1 MPTPKESFNLN
12 WMFECP
18 DAVLT
23 CSTLKCGDKSYIVFG
38 GHDKTLYL
46 MDEGLNILDSVTFDG
61 WVRTTHSVDITNDGC
76 EEILVGAGDGNFL
89 VVKLV
94 KGIDKLA
101 GIMNYKSKGKVL
113 SVIAGDFTRDEN
125 IELIYGSED
134 KTLKIFENIDSTE
147 PKFTFYYDSWVTACT
162 LGYLKLLDVDTPIYG
177 LLAGTKNG
185 LLQLIEFK
193 ENKPDIVW
201 QKEFGAQINI
211 IEVNDVSND
220 GYHEIV
226 VGTDDSFVKILDSS
240 GEELKAIKIEQSR
253 PVSLKIIDID
263 GDNAKEI
270 IVGCADGTLNIYHNP
285 KLDSLDIEL
294 KWKTSA
300 SNSIKIVSSIINPE
314 DGTTN
319 ILFGGYDRSIRC
331 ISDLGCGET
340 PPLEVPHNIIVPK
353 AQPTGAEEAMAKP
366 IVFETV
372 PTNIREYI
380 FKYLIDNRIIEGIGA
395 ELEKRGYLTDSV
407 VEEFQRMISEKA
419 DSYEKIT
426 YSVWTLP
433 KDQIGEGGTTGAP
446 AKAPEKK
453 GKKIKPVVI
462 EQELPKQR
470 GGMLIDALKS
480 DPDKGKGKIEEPKS
494 IAGTAAEGNIKT
506 IIITHL
512 EKYKLVPTKTK
523 LVDDLVILGYDKDMV
538 EAQIDKLRMEGVL
551 LYSRSEPKGWS
562 LGTY

>member
-1 MPTPKESFNLN
+1 MSTLKKHFNLN

-23 CSTLKCGDKSYIVFG
+23 CTPLRCGEKSYIVFG

-46 MDEGLNILDSVTFDG
+46 MDENLNILDNITFDG
-61 WVRTTHSVDITNDGC
+61 WVRTTHAVDITNDGC
-76 EEILVGAGDGNFL
+76 DEILVGAGDGNFL

-113 SVIAGDFTRDEN
+113 SVIAGDFTRDKN

-147 PKFTFYYDSWVTACT
+147 PKFTLYYDSWVTACN
-162 LGYLKLLDVDTPIYG
+162 LCYLKLPDVDVPIYG

-185 LLQLIEFK
+185 MLQLIEFK

-201 QKEFGAQINI
+201 QKELGSQINT
-211 IEVNDVSND
+211 IEVGYVTND

-226 VGTDDSFVKILDSS
+226 IGTDESFVKIYNSS
-240 GEELKAIKIEQSR
+240 GEELKSIKIEESR
-253 PVSLKIIDID
+253 PISLKIIDID

-270 IVGCADGTLNIYHNP
+270 IVGCANGSLNIYHNP

-300 SNSIKIVSSIINPE
+300 SNSIKIVSSIVNPE

-331 ISDLGCGET
+331 ISDLECGET
-340 PPLEVPHNIIVPK
+340 PPLEVPNNIGIPEIQTARV
-353 AQPTGAEEAMAKP
+353 EETTSKP

-395 ELEKRGYLTDSV
+395 ELEKKGYLTDSV

-433 KDQIGEGGTTGAP
+433 EDQTGAGGTTGAP
-446 AKAPEKK
+446 TQPPTKK
-453 GKKIKPVVI
+453 TKKIKPVVI
-462 EQELPKQR
+462 EQEVPTHK
-470 GGMLIDALKS
+470 GGALIDALKP
-480 DPDKGKGKIEEPKS
+480 DPNKGKDKVPKS
-494 IAGTAAEGNIKT
+494 VAGTAAEVNIKT

-512 EKYKLVPTKTK
+512 EKFKLVPTKTK
-523 LVDDLVILGYDKDMV
+523 LVEDLVILGYDRDIV
-538 EAQIDKLRMEGVL
+538 EQQIDKLRMEGVL

>member
-1 MPTPKESFNLN
+1 MSKLKKHFNLN

-46 MDEGLNILDSVTFDG
+46 MDENLNILDSITFDG
-61 WVRTTHSVDITNDGC
+61 WVRTTHAVDITQDGC

-113 SVIAGDFTRDEN
+113 CATAGDFTRDKN
-125 IELIYGSED
+125 IELINGSED
-134 KTLKIFENIDSTE
+134 KSLKIFENIDSKE
-147 PKFTFYYDSWVTACT
+147 PKYVLYYDSWVTAST
-162 LGYLKLLDVDTPIYG
+162 LGYLKLPEIDTPIYG

-185 LLQLIEFK
+185 MLQLIQFK

-201 QKEFGAQINI
+201 QRELGSQINT
-211 IEVNDVSND
+211 IEVGDVSND
-220 GYHEIV
+220 GYHEII
-226 VGTDDSFVKILDSS
+226 VGTDDSFIKIFNSE
-240 GEELKAIKIEQSR
+240 GEELKAIKIEESR
-253 PVSLKIIDID
+253 PISLKIIDID
-263 GDNAKEI
+263 ADNANEI
-270 IVGCADGTLNIYHNP
+270 IVGCADGSLYIYHNP
-285 KLDSLDIEL
+285 NLDSLDIEL

-300 SNSIKIVSSIINPE
+300 ANSIKIVSSIVNPD
-314 DGTTN
+314 DGITN

-331 ISDLGCGET
+331 ISDCECGEKT
-340 PPLEVPHNIIVPK
+340 PLEIPNNIKIPEV
-353 AQPTGAEEAMAKP
+353 QPTGMADQDSKP
-366 IVFETV
+366 IIFETV

-407 VEEFQRMISEKA
+407 VEEFQRMISEKP
-419 DSYEKIT
+419 DSYDKIT

-433 KDQIGEGGTTGAP
+433 EDKIGIGGTTGP
-446 AKAPEKK
+446 PVKK

-462 EQELPKQR
+462 EQEISPQK
-470 GGMLIDALKS
+470 GGALIDALKQE
-480 DPDKGKGKIEEPKS
+480 GKKEKAINNTPS
-494 IAGTAAEGNIKT
+494 AETVAEINLKT

-512 EKYKLVPTKTK
+512 EKFKLIPNKNK
-523 LVDDLVILGYDKDMV
+523 LIEDLAILGYGREVV
-538 EAQIDKLRMEGVL
+538 EKQIDKLRTEGIL
-551 LYSRSEPKGWS
+551 IYSRTEPKGWS

>member
-1 MPTPKESFNLN
+1 MSKLKKQFNLN

-23 CSTLKCGDKSYIVFG
+23 CSTLKCGENTYIVFG

-46 MDEGLNILDSVTFDG
+46 MDQDLNILDSITFDG
-61 WVRTTHSVDITNDGC
+61 WVRTTYPIDITKDGC

-94 KGIDKLA
+94 KGINKLA

-113 SVIAGDFTRDEN
+113 SVIAGDFTRDNN

-147 PKFTFYYDSWVTACT
+147 PIFTLYYDSWVTAVT
-162 LGYLKLLDVDTPIYG
+162 LGYLKLPDVDIPIYG
-177 LLAGTKNG
+177 LLVGTKNG
-185 LLQLIEFK
+185 MLQLIQFK

-201 QKEFGAQINI
+201 QKDFDSQINT
-211 IEVNDVSND
+211 IEVGDVTND
-220 GYHEIV
+220 GYYEIII
-226 VGTDDSFVKILDSS
+226 GTDDSFIRVLNTEGI
-240 GEELKAIKIEQSR
+240 ELKSIKIEESR
-253 PVSLKIIDID
+253 PISLKIIDID
-263 GDNAKEI
+263 ADNAKEI
-270 IVGCADGTLNIYHNP
+270 IVGCADGSLYIYHNP
-285 KLDSLDIEL
+285 NLDSLDIEL

-300 SNSIKIVSSIINPE
+300 SNSIKIVSSIVNPD
-314 DGTTN
+314 DGITN

-331 ISDLGCGET
+331 ISDLECGEK
-340 PPLEVPHNIIVPK
+340 PPLEIPYNIKIPETQTPDTK
-353 AQPTGAEEAMAKP
+353 DTKP
-366 IVFETV
+366 IIFETV

-407 VEEFQRMISEKA
+407 VEEFQRMISEKP
-419 DSYEKIT
+419 DSYDKIT

-433 KDQIGEGGTTGAP
+433 EDKIGAGGTARAP
-446 AKAPEKK
+446 TKK
-453 GKKIKPVVI
+453 GKRIKPVVV
-462 EQELPKQR
+462 EQEIPSQK
-470 GGMLIDALKS
+470 GGALIDALKQEGK
-480 DPDKGKGKIEEPKS
+480 KGRVKESTPSTE
-494 IAGTAAEGNIKT
+494 TVAEINLKT

-512 EKYKLVPTKTK
+512 ENFKLIPTKKK
-523 LVDDLVILGYDKDMV
+523 LIDDIGMLGYGRDTV
-538 EAQIDKLRMEGVL
+538 EKQIDKLRMEGVL
-551 LYSRSEPKGWS
+551 IYSRSEPKGWS

>member
-1 MPTPKESFNLN
+1 MSTLKKSFNLN

-46 MDEGLNILDSVTFDG
+46 MDESLNILDTITFDG
-61 WVRTTHSVDITNDGC
+61 WVRTTHAVDITQDGC

-113 SVIAGDFTRDEN
+113 SVIAGDFTRDTN

-134 KTLKIFENIDSTE
+134 KTLKIFENIDSKE
-147 PKFTFYYDSWVTACT
+147 PKYTLYYDSWVTACT
-162 LGYLKLLDVDTPIYG
+162 LGYLKLPEDTIPIYG

-185 LLQLIEFK
+185 TLQLIQFK
-193 ENKPDIVW
+193 EDKPDIVW
-201 QKEFGAQINI
+201 QKELGSQINT
-211 IEVNDVSND
+211 IEVGDISND

-226 VGTDDSFVKILDSS
+226 VGTDDSFVKLFDSS
-240 GEELKAIKIEQSR
+240 GEELKALKIEESR

-263 GDNAKEI
+263 DDNAKEI

-300 SNSIKIVSSIINPE
+300 SNSIKIVSSLVNPE
-314 DGTTN
+314 DGKTN

-331 ISDLGCGET
+331 ISDLECGEK
-340 PPLEVPHNIIVPK
+340 PPLEVPNNMSVPEIQKTEAAEK
-353 AQPTGAEEAMAKP
+353 AKKQ

-395 ELEKRGYLTDSV
+395 ELEKKGYLTDSV

-419 DSYEKIT
+419 DSHEKIT

-433 KDQIGEGGTTGAP
+433 EDKIGEGGTAGAP
-446 AKAPEKK
+446 TKVPVKK
-453 GKKIKPVVI
+453 GKKIKPIVI
-462 EQELPKQR
+462 EQEIPSQK
-470 GGMLIDALKS
+470 GGMLIDALKIDMKKEKANKKKLLAES
-480 DPDKGKGKIEEPKS
+480 
-494 IAGTAAEGNIKT
+494 AAEVNIKT
-506 IIITHL
+506 IVITHL
-512 EKYKLVPTKTK
+512 EKFKLVPTKNK
-523 LVDDLVILGYDKDMV
+523 LIEDLVILGYDRALV
-538 EAQIDKLRMEGVL
+538 EQQIDKLRMEGVI

>member
-1 MPTPKESFNLN
+1 MSTLKKRFNLN

-18 DAVLT
+18 DAILT

-46 MDEGLNILDSVTFDG
+46 MDESLNILDNITFDG
-61 WVRTTHSVDITNDGC
+61 WVRTTHAIDITKDGC

-113 SVIAGDFTRDEN
+113 SVIAGDFTRDTN

-147 PKFTFYYDSWVTACT
+147 PKFTLYYDSWVTACT
-162 LGYLKLLDVDTPIYG
+162 LGYLKLPEVATPIYG

-185 LLQLIEFK
+185 MLQLIQFK
-193 ENKPDIVW
+193 ESKLDIIW
-201 QKEFGAQINI
+201 QKEMGSQINT
-211 IEVNDVSND
+211 IEVGDVSND

-226 VGTDDSFVKILDSS
+226 VGTDDSFVKIFSSS
-240 GEELKAIKIEQSR
+240 GEELKAIKIEENR
-253 PVSLKIIDID
+253 PISLKIIDID

-300 SNSIKIVSSIINPE
+300 SNSIKIVSSIVNPE
-314 DGTTN
+314 DGKIN

-331 ISDLGCGET
+331 ISDLECGEK
-340 PPLEVPHNIIVPK
+340 PPLEVPNNINVPET
-353 AQPTGAEEAMAKP
+353 QPTEAEEKTKKT

-395 ELEKRGYLTDSV
+395 ELEKKGYLTDSV

-419 DSYEKIT
+419 DSFEKIT

-433 KDQIGEGGTTGAP
+433 EDKIGEGGTT
-446 AKAPEKK
+446 KAPTKLPVKK
-453 GKKIKPVVI
+453 SKKIKPVVI
-462 EQELPKQR
+462 EQEMPTKK
-470 GGMLIDALKS
+470 GGALIDALKQ
-480 DPDKGKGKIEEPKS
+480 DPRKIKAKGKKS
-494 IAGTAAEGNIKT
+494 VAESATEVNIKT

-512 EKYKLVPTKTK
+512 EKFKLILTKNK
-523 LVDDLVILGYDKDMV
+523 LIEDIVILGYDRNLV
-538 EAQIDKLRMEGVL
+538 EQQIDKLRMEGVI

>member
-1 MPTPKESFNLN
+1 MSTLKKRFNLN

-23 CSTLKCGDKSYIVFG
+23 CSTLRCGEKTYIVFG

-46 MDEGLNILDSVTFDG
+46 MDENLNILDSVTFDG
-61 WVRTTHSVDITNDGC
+61 WVRTTHSVDITKDGC
-76 EEILVGAGDGNFL
+76 DEILVGAGDGNFL

-113 SVIAGDFTRDEN
+113 SVIAGDFTRDDN

-134 KTLKIFENIDSTE
+134 KTLKIFENIDAKE
-147 PKFTFYYDSWVTACT
+147 PKYTLYYDSWVTACT
-162 LGYLKLLDVDTPIYG
+162 LGYLKLPDVDMPIYG
-177 LLAGTKNG
+177 LVVGTKNG
-185 LLQLIEFK
+185 MLQLIEFK

-201 QKEFGAQINI
+201 QRDLGSQINT
-211 IEVNDVSND
+211 IEIGDVSND
-220 GYHEIV
+220 GYNEIV
-226 VGTDDSFVKILDSS
+226 VGTDDSFVRIFNSS
-240 GEELKAIKIEQSR
+240 SEELKSLKIEESR
-253 PVSLKIIDID
+253 PISLKIIDID

-270 IVGCADGTLNIYHNP
+270 IVGCANGTLNIYHNP
-285 KLDSLDIEL
+285 KLESLEIEL

-300 SNSIKIVSSIINPE
+300 ANSIKIVSSIVNPE

-331 ISDLGCGET
+331 INDLECGET
-340 PPLEVPHNIIVPK
+340 PPLDIPNHMIVSEPQPII
-353 AQPTGAEEAMAKP
+353 TEKP
-366 IVFETV
+366 PVKQIVFETV

-407 VEEFQRMISEKA
+407 VEEFQRMISEKT
-419 DSYEKIT
+419 DSYEKVT

-433 KDQIGEGGTTGAP
+433 EDKIGVGGTT
-446 AKAPEKK
+446 KAPTEPLVKK
-453 GKKIKPVVI
+453 TKKIKPVVI
-462 EQELPKQR
+462 EQEVPTQK
-470 GGMLIDALKS
+470 GEMLIDALKM
-480 DPDKGKGKIEEPKS
+480 DTKKEKNDAKKS
-494 IAGTAAEGNIKT
+494 LSNTAAEVNIKT

-512 EKYKLVPTKTK
+512 EKFKLVPTKTK
-523 LVDDLVILGYDKDMV
+523 LIEDLVILGYDRDMV
-538 EAQIDKLRMEGVL
+538 DKQIDKLRMEGVL

-562 LGTY
+562 LGTQ

>member
-1 MPTPKESFNLN
+1 MSTLKKHFNVN

-18 DAVLT
+18 DAILT
-23 CSTLKCGDKSYIVFG
+23 CSTLKCGDKTYIVFG

-46 MDEGLNILDSVTFDG
+46 MNEELNIIDSVTFDG
-61 WVRTTHSVDITNDGC
+61 WVRTTHAVDITNDGC

-94 KGIDKLA
+94 KGIEKLA

-125 IELIYGSED
+125 VELIYGSED
-134 KTLKIFENIDSTE
+134 KTLKIFENIDSKE
-147 PKFTFYYDSWVTACT
+147 PKFTLYYDSWVTACT
-162 LGYLKLLDVDTPIYG
+162 LGYLKLPEVEVPIYG

-185 LLQLIEFK
+185 MLQLIEFK
-193 ENKPDIVW
+193 EKRPDIVW
-201 QKEFGAQINI
+201 QKELGSQINTI
-211 IEVNDVSND
+211 QIGDVSND

-226 VGTDDSFVKILDSS
+226 VGTDDSFVRIFNSS
-240 GEELKAIKIEQSR
+240 GEELKAIKIEDSR
-253 PVSLKIIDID
+253 PISLKIIDID

-270 IVGCADGTLNIYHNP
+270 IVGCANGTLNIYHNP
-285 KLDSLDIEL
+285 NIDSLDIKL

-314 DGTTN
+314 DGKTN

-331 ISDLGCGET
+331 ISDLDCGET
-340 PPLEVPHNIIVPK
+340 PQLDVPNNMTIPEP
-353 AQPTGAEEAMAKP
+353 QPTTVEATPGKS

-419 DSYEKIT
+419 DAYNKIT
-426 YSVWTLP
+426 YSVWSLSEE
-433 KDQIGEGGTTGAP
+433 QIGEGGTVATPPKVP
-446 AKAPEKK
+446 AKKS
-453 GKKIKPVVI
+453 KKIKPVVI
-462 EQELPKQR
+462 EQEVPSQKGETLIEAFKTLPE
-470 GGMLIDALKS
+470 
-480 DPDKGKGKIEEPKS
+480 KGKEIEQKS
-494 IAGTAAEGNIKT
+494 VADTAAEVNIKT

-512 EKYKLVPTKTK
+512 ERFKLVPTKNQ
-523 LVDDLVILGYDKDMV
+523 LIEDIAMLGYNKDMV
-538 EAQIDKLRMEGVL
+538 EQQIDKLRMEGVL
-551 LYSRSEPKGWS
+551 IYSRTDPKGWS
-562 LGTY
+562 LGDY

>member
-1 MPTPKESFNLN
+1 MSTLKERFNLN

-46 MDEGLNILDSVTFDG
+46 MDEDLNILDSVTFDG
-61 WVRTTHSVDITNDGC
+61 WVRTTHAVDITDDGC

-113 SVIAGDFTRDEN
+113 SVTAGDFTQDKN

-147 PKFTFYYDSWVTACT
+147 PKFTLYYDSWVTACT
-162 LGYLKLLDVDTPIYG
+162 IGYLKLPDVDTPIYG

-185 LLQLIEFK
+185 MLQLIEFK

-201 QKEFGAQINI
+201 QKELGSQINTV
-211 IEVNDVSND
+211 EVGDVSND

-226 VGTDDSFVKILDSS
+226 VGTDDSFVKIFNSS
-240 GEELKAIKIEQSR
+240 GEELKAIKIEESR
-253 PVSLKIIDID
+253 PISLKIIDID
-263 GDNAKEI
+263 GDSAKEI

-300 SNSIKIVSSIINPE
+300 SNSIKIVSSIVNPE

-331 ISDLGCGET
+331 ISDLECGEAT
-340 PPLEVPHNIIVPK
+340 PLEVPNNMTVPD
-353 AQPTGAEEAMAKP
+353 AQVTGAVETTGKA

-380 FKYLIDNRIIEGIGA
+380 FKYIIDNRIIEGIGS
-395 ELEKRGYLTDSV
+395 ELEKKGYLTDSV

-419 DSYEKIT
+419 NSYEKIA

-433 KDQIGEGGTTGAP
+433 KDKIGEGGTTDA
-446 AKAPEKK
+446 ATKAPVKK
-453 GKKIKPVVI
+453 SKKIKPVVI
-462 EQELPKQR
+462 EQEVPTQK
-470 GGMLIDALKS
+470 GGMLIDALKL
-480 DPDKGKGKIEEPKS
+480 DIKKGKDDVKKS
-494 IAGTAAEGNIKT
+494 VAGTAAEVNIKT

-512 EKYKLVPTKTK
+512 EKFKLVPTKNK
-523 LVDDLVILGYDKDMV
+523 LIEDLVILGYDRDLV
-538 EAQIDKLRMEGVL
+538 EKQIDKLRMEGVL
-551 LYSRSEPKGWS
+551 LYSRSEPRGWS

>member
-1 MPTPKESFNLN
+1 MSTLKKRFNLN

-23 CSTLKCGDKSYIVFG
+23 CSTLKCAEKSYIVFG

-46 MDEGLNILDSVTFDG
+46 MNEDLNILDSVTFDG
-61 WVRTTHSVDITNDGC
+61 WVRTTHAVDITNDGC

-94 KGIDKLA
+94 KGIEKLA

-147 PKFTFYYDSWVTACT
+147 PKFTLYYDSWVTACT
-162 LGYLKLLDVDTPIYG
+162 LGYLKLPDIDTPIYG
-177 LLAGTKNG
+177 LLVGTKNG
-185 LLQLIEFK
+185 MLQLIEFK
-193 ENKPDIVW
+193 ENRPDIVW
-201 QKEFGAQINI
+201 QKELGSQINT
-211 IEVNDVSND
+211 IEVGDVSND
-220 GYHEIV
+220 GYYDIV
-226 VGTDDSFVKILDSS
+226 VGTDDSFVKIFDSS
-240 GEELKAIKIEQSR
+240 GEELKAIKIEDSR
-253 PVSLKIIDID
+253 PISLKLVDID

-270 IVGCADGTLNIYHNP
+270 IVGCANGTLNIYHNP
-285 KLDSLDIEL
+285 NLDSLDIKL
-294 KWKTSA
+294 KWTTSA
-300 SNSIKIVSSIINPE
+300 SNSIKIVSPVVNPE
-314 DGTTN
+314 DGKTN

-331 ISDLGCGET
+331 ISDLECGEI
-340 PPLEVPHNIIVPK
+340 PLLDVPNNMNIQVP
-353 AQPTGAEEAMAKP
+353 QPTSAEETAKKS

-426 YSVWTLP
+426 YSVWALP
-433 KDQIGEGGTTGAP
+433 EDQVGEGGTTGAP
-446 AKAPEKK
+446 IKTPTKK
-453 GKKIKPVVI
+453 SKKIKPVVI
-462 EQELPKQR
+462 EQEVPTQK
-470 GGMLIDALKS
+470 GETLIDALK
-480 DPDKGKGKIEEPKS
+480 PLPNIEIQNKTKS
-494 IAGTAAEGNIKT
+494 VADTAAEVNLKT

-512 EKYKLVPTKTK
+512 EKNKLVPTKTN
-523 LVDDLVILGYDKDMV
+523 LIEAITILGYDKEMV
-538 EAQIDKLRMEGVL
+538 EQQIDKLRMEGVL
-551 LYSRSEPKGWS
+551 LYSRADPKGWS
-562 LGTY
+562 LGDY

>member
-1 MPTPKESFNLN
+1 MSSTKKRFNLN

-23 CSTLKCGDKSYIVFG
+23 CSTLKCGEKSYIVFG

-46 MDEGLNILDSVTFDG
+46 MDETLNILDSITFDG
-61 WVRTTHSVDITNDGC
+61 WVRTTHAVDITNDGC

-113 SVIAGDFTRDEN
+113 AVVAGDFTRDKN
-125 IELIYGSED
+125 VELIYGSED

-147 PKFTFYYDSWVTACT
+147 PKFTLYYDSWVTACS
-162 LGYLKLLDVDTPIYG
+162 LGYLKLPDVDTPIYG

-185 LLQLIEFK
+185 TLQLIEFK
-193 ENKPDIVW
+193 ENKPDIIW
-201 QKEFGAQINI
+201 QKALGSQINS
-211 IEVNDVSND
+211 IEVGDVSND

-226 VGTDDSFVKILDSS
+226 VGTDDSFVKIFDSS
-240 GEELKAIKIEQSR
+240 GEELKAIKIEETR
-253 PVSLKIIDID
+253 PISLKIVDID

-300 SNSIKIVSSIINPE
+300 SNSIKIVSSIVNPE

-331 ISDLGCGET
+331 ISDLECGET
-340 PPLEVPHNIIVPK
+340 PPLEVPDNITVPK
-353 AQPTGAEEAMAKP
+353 TQSKGAEEATDKP

-380 FKYLIDNRIIEGIGA
+380 FKFLIDNRIIEGIGA
-395 ELEKRGYLTDSV
+395 ELEKKGYLTDSV
-407 VEEFQRMISEKA
+407 IEEFQRMISEKA
-419 DSYEKIT
+419 DSYEKT
-426 YSVWTLP
+426 TFSVWTLP
-433 KDQIGEGGTTGAP
+433 EDQIGEGGTTGAP
-446 AKAPEKK
+446 TKATVKK

-462 EQELPKQR
+462 EQEVSAQK
-470 GGMLIDALKS
+470 GEMLIDALKM
-480 DPDKGKGKIEEPKS
+480 DTQKEKGVSKKS
-494 IAGTAAEGNIKT
+494 IAGTAAEVNIKT
-506 IIITHL
+506 IIITQL
-512 EKYKLVPTKTK
+512 EKVKLVSTKSK
-523 LVDDLVILGYDKDMV
+523 LIEDIVILGYDRNMV
-538 EAQIDKLRMEGVL
+538 EEQIDKLRMEGVL

>member
-1 MPTPKESFNLN
+1 MN

-46 MDEGLNILDSVTFDG
+46 MDENLNILDNITFDG
-61 WVRTTHSVDITNDGC
+61 WVRTTHAVDITQDGC

-113 SVIAGDFTRDEN
+113 CVIAGDFTRDNN
-125 IELIYGSED
+125 IELINGSED
-134 KTLKIFENIDSTE
+134 KTLKIFENIDSKE
-147 PKFTFYYDSWVTACT
+147 PKYVLYYDSWVTAIT
-162 LGYLKLLDVDTPIYG
+162 LGYLKLPEIDTPIYG

-185 LLQLIEFK
+185 TLQLIQFK
-193 ENKPDIVW
+193 DNKPDIVW
-201 QKEFGAQINI
+201 QRELGSQINT
-211 IEVNDVSND
+211 IEVGDVSND

-226 VGTDDSFVKILDSS
+226 VGTDDSFIKIFSS
-240 GEELKAIKIEQSR
+240 EGEELKAIKIEESR
-253 PVSLKIIDID
+253 PISLKMIDID
-263 GDNAKEI
+263 ADNAKEI
-270 IVGCADGTLNIYHNP
+270 IVGCADGSLYIYHNP

-294 KWKTSA
+294 KWRTSA
-300 SNSIKIVSSIINPE
+300 SNSIKIVSSIVNPD
-314 DGTTN
+314 DGITN

-331 ISDLGCGET
+331 ISDLECGEKT
-340 PPLEVPHNIIVPK
+340 PLEIPYNIKIPETQLISDTK
-353 AQPTGAEEAMAKP
+353 ETKP
-366 IVFETV
+366 IIFETV

-407 VEEFQRMISEKA
+407 VEEFQRMISEKP
-419 DSYEKIT
+419 DSYDKIT

-433 KDQIGEGGTTGAP
+433 EDKIGVGGTAGTP
-446 AKAPEKK
+446 AKK
-453 GKKIKPVVI
+453 GKRIKPVVI
-462 EQELPKQR
+462 EQEIPSQK
-470 GGMLIDALKS
+470 GGALIDALKQEGK
-480 DPDKGKGKIEEPKS
+480 KGKS
-494 IAGTAAEGNIKT
+494 IKGTASTETVAEINLKT

-512 EKYKLVPTKTK
+512 ENFKLVLTKKK
-523 LVDDLVILGYDKDMV
+523 LIDDIGMLGYGRDVV
-538 EAQIDKLRMEGVL
+538 ERQIDKLRMEGVL
-551 LYSRSEPKGWS
+551 IYSRSEPKGWS

>member
-1 MPTPKESFNLN
+1 MSILKKRFNLN

-23 CSTLKCGDKSYIVFG
+23 CSTLKCGEKSYIVFG

-46 MDEGLNILDSVTFDG
+46 MDENLNILDSVTFDG

-76 EEILVGAGDGNFL
+76 DEILVGAGDGNFL

-113 SVIAGDFTRDEN
+113 SVIAGDFTRDKN

-134 KTLKIFENIDSTE
+134 KTLKIFENIDSSE
-147 PKFTFYYDSWVTACT
+147 PKFTIYYDSWVTACT
-162 LGYLKLLDVDTPIYG
+162 LGYLKLLDVNTPIYG
-177 LLAGTKNG
+177 LLAGSKNG

-193 ENKPDIVW
+193 ENKPEIVW
-201 QKEFGAQINI
+201 QKELGSQINT
-211 IEVNDVSND
+211 IEVGDVTND

-226 VGTDDSFVKILDSS
+226 VGTDDSFVKIFDSS
-240 GEELKAIKIEQSR
+240 GEELKAIKMEDSR
-253 PVSLKIIDID
+253 PISLKIIDID

-270 IVGCADGTLNIYHNP
+270 VVGCADGTLNIYHNP

-300 SNSIKIVSSIINPE
+300 SNSIKIVSSIVNPE
-314 DGTTN
+314 DGKIN

-331 ISDLGCGET
+331 ISDLECGET
-340 PPLEVPHNIIVPK
+340 PPLDVPNNMTVPET
-353 AQPTGAEEAMAKP
+353 QTTGVEETTARQ

-395 ELEKRGYLTDSV
+395 ELEKKGYLTDSV

-419 DSYEKIT
+419 DSYEKVT

-433 KDQIGEGGTTGAP
+433 EDQIGVGGTTEAPSKPP
-446 AKAPEKK
+446 AKKT
-453 GKKIKPVVI
+453 KKIKPVVI
-462 EQELPKQR
+462 EQEIPTQR
-470 GGMLIDALKS
+470 GGALLDALKQDS
-480 DPDKGKGKIEEPKS
+480 KKGKDNKPKS
-494 IAGTAAEGNIKT
+494 VEDAAAEGNIKT
-506 IIITHL
+506 IIITHI
-512 EKYKLVPTKTK
+512 EKFKLVPTKSK
-523 LVDDLVILGYDKDMV
+523 LVEDLVILGYNREVV
-538 EAQIDKLRMEGVL
+538 EEQIEKLRMEGVL

>member
-1 MPTPKESFNLN
+1 MSALKKRFNLN

-23 CSTLKCGDKSYIVFG
+23 CSTLKCGEKTYIVFG

-46 MDEGLNILDSVTFDG
+46 MDEDLNILDTVTFDG
-61 WVRTTHSVDITNDGC
+61 WVRTTHAVDITNDGC

-113 SVIAGDFTRDEN
+113 SVIAGDFTRDKN

-134 KTLKIFENIDSTE
+134 KTLKIFETIDSTE
-147 PKFTFYYDSWVTACT
+147 PKFTLYYDSWVTACT
-162 LGYLKLLDVDTPIYG
+162 LGYLKLPDIDTPIYG

-185 LLQLIEFK
+185 MLQLIEFN

-201 QKEFGAQINI
+201 QKEFGSQINT
-211 IEVNDVSND
+211 IEVGDVSND

-226 VGTDDSFVKILDSS
+226 VGTDDSFVKIFNSS
-240 GEELKAIKIEQSR
+240 GEELKAIKIEESR
-253 PVSLKIIDID
+253 PITLKIIDID

-270 IVGCADGTLNIYHNP
+270 IVGCANGSLNIYHNP

-300 SNSIKIVSSIINPE
+300 SNSIKIVSSIVNPE
-314 DGTTN
+314 DGKIN

-331 ISDLGCGET
+331 ISDLECGET
-340 PPLEVPHNIIVPK
+340 PPLDVPNNMSVPET
-353 AQPTGAEEAMAKP
+353 QTTEETTDRQ

-380 FKYLIDNRIIEGIGA
+380 FKYLIDNRIIEGIGG

-419 DSYEKIT
+419 DSYEKVT
-426 YSVWTLP
+426 YSIWTLP
-433 KDQIGEGGTTGAP
+433 EDQIGEGGNTGAP
-446 AKAPEKK
+446 TKVPEKK
-453 GKKIKPVVI
+453 GKKIKPIVI

-470 GGMLIDALKS
+470 GGMLIDALKPGS
-480 DPDKGKGKIEEPKS
+480 NKGKEQKPKS
-494 IAGTAAEGNIKT
+494 LAGAAAEGNIKT
-506 IIITHL
+506 IIITQL
-512 EKYKLVPTKTK
+512 EKIKLIPTKSK
-523 LVDDLVILGYDKDMV
+523 LIEDLVILGYDRNMV
-538 EAQIDKLRMEGVL
+538 EEQIDKLRMEGVL

>member
-1 MPTPKESFNLN
+1 MSTPKKRFNLN

-23 CSTLKCGDKSYIVFG
+23 CTTLKCGDKSYIVFG

-46 MDEGLNILDSVTFDG
+46 MDEDLNILDSITFDG
-61 WVRTTHSVDITNDGC
+61 WVRTTHSVDITKDGC

-113 SVIAGDFTRDEN
+113 SVIAGDFTRDKN

-134 KTLKIFENIDSTE
+134 KTLKIFENIDSTQ
-147 PKFTFYYDSWVTACT
+147 PKFTFYYDSWVTAVA
-162 LGYLKLLDVDTPIYG
+162 LGYLKLPDVDIPIYG

-185 LLQLIEFK
+185 MIQLIQFK

-201 QKEFGAQINI
+201 EIYLNSQINT
-211 IEVNDVSND
+211 IEVGDVTND
-220 GYHEIV
+220 GFFEII
-226 VGTDDSFVKILDSS
+226 VGTDDSFVRIFNTK
-240 GEELKAIKIEQSR
+240 GEELKAIKIEESR
-253 PVSLKIIDID
+253 PISLKVIDID
-263 GDNAKEI
+263 ADNAKEI
-270 IVGCADGTLNIYHNP
+270 IVGCADGSLYVYHNP
-285 KLDSLDIEL
+285 NLDSLDIEL

-300 SNSIKIVSSIINPE
+300 SNSVKIVSSIINPD
-314 DGTTN
+314 DGITN

-331 ISDLGCGET
+331 ISDFECGEK
-340 PPLEVPHNIIVPK
+340 PPLEIPYNIIIPESQSTEIETK
-353 AQPTGAEEAMAKP
+353 DTKP

-395 ELEKRGYLTDSV
+395 ELEKKGYLTDSV
-407 VEEFQRMISEKA
+407 VEEFQRMISEKP
-419 DSYEKIT
+419 DSYDKIS

-433 KDQIGEGGTTGAP
+433 EDEIGLGGVTGAP
-446 AKAPEKK
+446 VKK
-453 GKKIKPVVI
+453 RKKIKPIVI
-462 EQELPKQR
+462 EQEIAPQK
-470 GGMLIDALKS
+470 GGALIDALKQE
-480 DPDKGKGKIEEPKS
+480 GKKVKAIESTPSTET
-494 IAGTAAEGNIKT
+494 IAEINLKT

-512 EKYKLVPTKTK
+512 EKFKLITTKNKLVE
-523 LVDDLVILGYDKDMV
+523 DLVILGYDRDIV
-538 EAQIDKLRMEGVL
+538 EKQIDKLRMDGVL
-551 LYSRSEPKGWS
+551 VYSRSDPKGWS
-562 LGTY
+562 LGTH